1 MRIEDMNSYY
11 NYLYFG
17 DCYIHADLV
26 DLFNRHGLTR
36 LNDFMS
42 YPLGDS
48 VTLKRGRSVV
58 KVNLE
63 GRTFYLKRNWFQFHE
78 FTKDITRFRLNKYGA
93 YREWQSIFSINQI
106 GIATVP
112 VVAFGENYFLGIER
126 KSFIVTEK
134 LYGYES
140 IEDIAKERWNPPLS
154 ESAIE
159 EKRVIIEEAARL
171 TRKLHDAGLN
181 HQDLYLGHLFYHPEN
196 PMAII
201 DVQRVE
207 KRDEIP
213 LRYRIKDLAQLYFS
227 AKVTGNINRADCLR
241 FLMIYLDK
249 EELGKKDKKLI
260 KAILKKAEKIDKH
273 TVKLIAR
280 RRKRGEIE

>member
-11 NYLYFG
+11 NFLYFG
-17 DCYIHADLV
+17 DCYLHADLV

-42 YPLGDS
+42 YPLGDP
-48 VTLKRGRSVV
+48 VTVKRGRSVV

-63 GRTFYLKRNWFQFHE
+63 GRTFYLKRNWLQFHE
-78 FTKDITRFRLNKYGA
+78 FAKGLTRLKLNQYGA
-93 YREWQSIFSINQI
+93 YREWQSIFSINRI

-112 VVAFGENYFLGIER
+112 VVAFGEKQFLGIEH

-140 IEDIAKERWNPPLS
+140 VENIAKERWTPPLT
-154 ESAIE
+154 EAAIQ
-159 EKRVIIEEAARL
+159 EKLLIIEDAARIV
-171 TRKLHDAGLN
+171 RKLHEAGLN

-196 PMAII
+196 PMSII

-207 KRDEIP
+207 KRDELP
-213 LRYRIKDLAQLYFS
+213 LRYRIKDLAQLYYS
-227 AKVTGNINRADCLR
+227 AQVTGNISRADCLR
-241 FLMIYLDK
+241 FFLTYLNKDEPDK
-249 EELGKKDKKLI
+249 RDRKLI
-260 KAILKKAEKIDKH
+260 TAIIKKAGIIEKH
-273 TVKLIAR
+273 TVKLLNR
-280 RRKRGEIE
+280 RRKRGEIK

>member
-11 NYLYFG
+11 NFLYFG

-48 VTLKRGRSVV
+48 VTIKRGRSVV

-63 GRTFYLKRNWFQFHE
+63 GRTFYLKRNWLQFHE
-78 FTKDITRFRLNKYGA
+78 FIKDVTRFKVNKYGS
-93 YREWQSIFSINQI
+93 YSEWQSIYSINQI

-112 VVAFGENYFLGIER
+112 VVAFGEKYFLGIKG
-126 KSFIVTEK
+126 KSFIITEK

-140 IEDIAKERWNPPLS
+140 IEDIAKERWTPPLS

-159 EKRVIIEEAARL
+159 EKRLIIEDVARL

-181 HQDLYLGHLFYHPEN
+181 HQDFYLGHLFYHPEN

-201 DVQRVE
+201 DLQRVE
-207 KRDEIP
+207 KHDEVP
-213 LRYRIKDLAQLYFS
+213 LRYKIKDLAQLYFS
-227 AKVTGNINRADCLR
+227 AQVTGNIKRTDCLR
-241 FLMIYLDK
+241 FLMVYLDK
-249 EELGKKDKKLI
+249 KELDKKDKKLI
-260 KAILKKAEKIDKH
+260 KTIIKKAEKIDKH
-273 TVKLIAR
+273 TIKLLAR
-280 RRKRGEIE
+280 RRRRGEIE

>member
-1 MRIEDMNSYY
+1 MLIEDMNFYY
-11 NYLYFG
+11 NFLYFG

-42 YPLGDS
+42 YPLGDP
-48 VTLKRGRSVV
+48 VTVKRGRSVV

-63 GRTFYLKRNWFQFHE
+63 GRTFYLKRNWLQFHE
-78 FTKDITRFRLNKYGA
+78 FTKGLTRLKLNQYGA
-93 YREWQSIFSINQI
+93 YREWQSIFSINRI

-112 VVAFGENYFLGIER
+112 VVAYGEKQFLGIER

-140 IEDIAKERWNPPLS
+140 IENIAKERWNPPLTKA
-154 ESAIE
+154 EIE
-159 EKRVIIEEAARL
+159 EKRLIVEEAARL
-171 TRKLHDAGLN
+171 AWKLHEAGLN
-181 HQDLYLGHLFYHPEN
+181 HQDFYLGHLFYHPEN

-207 KRDEIP
+207 KHDKVQ
-213 LRYRIKDLAQLYFS
+213 LRYRIKDLAQLYYS
-227 AKVTGNINRADCLR
+227 AQVTGNISRTDCLR
-241 FLMIYLDK
+241 FFLAYLNK
-249 EELGKKDKKLI
+249 EELDKRDKKLI
-260 KAILKKAEKIDKH
+260 KAILKKAKQIAKH
-273 TVKLIAR
+273 TVKLLAS